1 MELVDDKLFEYS
13 LDANMF
19 RSLIVQSY
27 KENKESFKEYISY
40 DEFRLLIKNLIF
52 DIMKYYLDRINVVNC
67 HGPYVRVFHFEHFGR
82 WVSKY
87 NEITINEDVVRNIYE
102 GNMRDMIT
110 IFHEL
115 VHFQMFYDINY
126 RKLVNEDTIRIVK
139 EELIEDYIRE
149 NNLRSNNSYY
159 KDNYV
164 YLSSEIYAEKEGINL
179 LVEFLYL
186 VYKSVIG
193 SKKDLYDKMYVIEE
207 EIRKDTPD
215 YEKRY
220 KNKLRYFREIKEF
233 PDKWVS
239 YEEVFDYL
247 VKFNSEWLEYPQIS
261 AQYEI
266 VNGIVNKKDTN
277 IEENVLKLMIK

>member
-13 LDANMF
+13 LDANKF

-67 HGPYVRVFHFEHFGR
+67 HGPYVRVFHFEHSGR

-102 GNMRDMIT
+102 GNMRDMIS

>member
-67 HGPYVRVFHFEHFGR
+67 HGPYVRVFHFEHSGR

-102 GNMRDMIT
+102 GNMRDMIS

-149 NNLRSNNSYY
+149 NNLRSNKSYY

-239 YEEVFDYL
+239 YDEVFDYL

>member
-13 LDANMF
+13 LDANKF

-27 KENKESFKEYISY
+27 KENKGSFKEYISY

-52 DIMKYYLDRINVVNC
+52 DIMKYYLDRINVVNYY
-67 HGPYVRVFHFEHFGR
+67 GPYVRVFHFEHSGR

-102 GNMRDMIT
+102 GNMRDMIS

-149 NNLRSNNSYY
+149 NNLRSNKSYY

-186 VYKSVIG
+186 VYKSVIE

>member
-1 MELVDDKLFEYS
+1 
-13 LDANMF
+13 
-19 RSLIVQSY
+19 
-27 KENKESFKEYISY
+27 
-40 DEFRLLIKNLIF
+40 
-52 DIMKYYLDRINVVNC
+52 
-67 HGPYVRVFHFEHFGR
+67 
-82 WVSKY
+82 
-87 NEITINEDVVRNIYE
+87 
-102 GNMRDMIT
+102 
-110 IFHEL
+110 
-115 VHFQMFYDINY
+115 MFYDINY

-149 NNLRSNNSYY
+149 NNLRSNKSYY

-220 KNKLRYFREIKEF
+220 KKKLRYFREIKEF
-233 PDKWVS
+233 TDKWVS

>member
-13 LDANMF
+13 LDASKF

-27 KENKESFKEYISY
+27 KENKGSFKEYISY
-40 DEFRLLIKNLIF
+40 DEFRLLIENLIF
-52 DIMKYYLDRINVVNC
+52 DIMKYYLDRINVVNYY
-67 HGPYVRVFHFEHFGR
+67 GPYVRVFHFEHSGR

-102 GNMRDMIT
+102 GNMRDMIS

-164 YLSSEIYAEKEGINL
+164 YLSSEIYAEKEGIKT
-179 LVEFLYL
+179 VGQFTDFPASPF
-186 VYKSVIG
+186 VYPCGKISFPRFCH
-193 SKKDLYDKMYVIEE
+193 LQ
-207 EIRKDTPD
+207 
-215 YEKRY
+215 
-220 KNKLRYFREIKEF
+220 REAFER
-233 PDKWVS
+233 
-239 YEEVFDYL
+239 
-247 VKFNSEWLEYPQIS
+247 
-261 AQYEI
+261 
-266 VNGIVNKKDTN
+266 
-277 IEENVLKLMIK
+277 

>member
-67 HGPYVRVFHFEHFGR
+67 HGPYVRVFHFEHSGR

-102 GNMRDMIT
+102 GNMRDMIS

-149 NNLRSNNSYY
+149 NNLRSNKSYY

>member
-13 LDANMF
+13 LDANKF

-67 HGPYVRVFHFEHFGR
+67 HGPYVRVFHFEHSGR

-102 GNMRDMIT
+102 GNMRDMIS

-149 NNLRSNNSYY
+149 NNLRSNKSYY

-239 YEEVFDYL
+239 YDEVFDYL

>member
-67 HGPYVRVFHFEHFGR
+67 HGPYVRVFHFEHSGR

-220 KNKLRYFREIKEF
+220 KKKLRYFREIKEF
-233 PDKWVS
+233 TDKWVS

-261 AQYEI
+261 AQYDI

>member
-13 LDANMF
+13 LDANKF

-40 DEFRLLIKNLIF
+40 DEFRLLIEKLII
-52 DIMKYYLDRINVVNC
+52 DIMKYYLDRINVVNYY
-67 HGPYVRVFHFEHFGR
+67 GPYVKVFHFEHSGR

-159 KDNYV
+159 KDN
-164 YLSSEIYAEKEGINL
+164 N
-179 LVEFLYL
+179 LYL
-186 VYKSVIG
+186 
-193 SKKDLYDKMYVIEE
+193 
-207 EIRKDTPD
+207 
-215 YEKRY
+215 
-220 KNKLRYFREIKEF
+220 
-233 PDKWVS
+233 
-239 YEEVFDYL
+239 
-247 VKFNSEWLEYPQIS
+247 
-261 AQYEI
+261 AC
-266 VNGIVNKKDTN
+266 
-277 IEENVLKLMIK
+277 

>member
-67 HGPYVRVFHFEHFGR
+67 HGPYVRVFHFEHSGR

-102 GNMRDMIT
+102 GNMRDMIS

>member
-13 LDANMF
+13 LDANKF

-67 HGPYVRVFHFEHFGR
+67 HGPYVRVFHFEHSGR

-102 GNMRDMIT
+102 GNMRDMIS

-149 NNLRSNNSYY
+149 NNLRSNKSYY

-261 AQYEI
+261 AQYDI

-277 IEENVLKLMIK
+277 IEENILKLMIK

>member
-13 LDANMF
+13 LDANKF

-27 KENKESFKEYISY
+27 KENKGSFKEYISY

-67 HGPYVRVFHFEHFGR
+67 HGPYVRVFHFEHSGR

-102 GNMRDMIT
+102 GNMRDMIS

-220 KNKLRYFREIKEF
+220 KKKLRYFREIKEF

>member
-13 LDANMF
+13 LDANKF

-52 DIMKYYLDRINVVNC
+52 DIMKYYLDRINVVNYY
-67 HGPYVRVFHFEHFGR
+67 GPYVRVFHFEHSGR

-87 NEITINEDVVRNIYE
+87 NEITINEDAVRNIYE
-102 GNMRDMIT
+102 GNMRDMIS

-149 NNLRSNNSYY
+149 NNLRSNKSYY

-261 AQYEI
+261 AQ
-266 VNGIVNKKDTN
+266 
-277 IEENVLKLMIK
+277 

>member
-1 MELVDDKLFEYS
+1 
-13 LDANMF
+13 
-19 RSLIVQSY
+19 
-27 KENKESFKEYISY
+27 
-40 DEFRLLIKNLIF
+40 
-52 DIMKYYLDRINVVNC
+52 MKYYLDRINVVNYY
-67 HGPYVRVFHFEHFGR
+67 GPYVRVFHFEHSGR

-102 GNMRDMIT
+102 GNMRDMIS

-149 NNLRSNNSYY
+149 NNLRSNKSYY

-186 VYKSVIG
+186 VYKSVIE

>member
-13 LDANMF
+13 LDASKF

-67 HGPYVRVFHFEHFGR
+67 HGPYVRVFHFEHSGR

-102 GNMRDMIT
+102 GNMRDMIS

-261 AQYEI
+261 AQYDI

>member
-13 LDANMF
+13 LDASKF
-19 RSLIVQSY
+19 RSLIWQSY

-40 DEFRLLIKNLIF
+40 DEFRLLIENLIF
-52 DIMKYYLDRINVVNC
+52 DIMKYYLDRINVVNYY
-67 HGPYVRVFHFEHFGR
+67 GPYVRVFHFEHYGR

-102 GNMRDMIT
+102 GNMRDMIS

-149 NNLRSNNSYY
+149 NNLRSNKSYY

-186 VYKSVIG
+186 VYKSVIE

>member
-27 KENKESFKEYISY
+27 KENKEFFKEYISY

-67 HGPYVRVFHFEHFGR
+67 HGPYVRVFHFEHSGR

-102 GNMRDMIT
+102 GNMRDMIS

-220 KNKLRYFREIKEF
+220 KKKLRYFREIKEF

>member
-13 LDANMF
+13 LDASKF
-19 RSLIVQSY
+19 RSLIWQSY

-40 DEFRLLIKNLIF
+40 DEFRLLIENLIF
-52 DIMKYYLDRINVVNC
+52 DIMKYYLDRINVVNYY
-67 HGPYVRVFHFEHFGR
+67 GPYVRVFHFEHSRR

-102 GNMRDMIT
+102 GNMRDMIS

-149 NNLRSNNSYY
+149 NNLRSNKSYY

-186 VYKSVIG
+186 VYKSVIE

>member
-13 LDANMF
+13 LDANKF

-67 HGPYVRVFHFEHFGR
+67 HGPYVRVFHFEHSGR

-102 GNMRDMIT
+102 GNMRDMIS

-261 AQYEI
+261 AQYDI

-277 IEENVLKLMIK
+277 IEENILKLMIK

>member
-13 LDANMF
+13 LDASKF
-19 RSLIVQSY
+19 RSLIWQSY

-40 DEFRLLIKNLIF
+40 DEFRLLIENLIF
-52 DIMKYYLDRINVVNC
+52 DIMKYYLDRINVVNYY
-67 HGPYVRVFHFEHFGR
+67 GPYVRVFHFEHFGR

-149 NNLRSNNSYY
+149 NNLRSNKSYY

-186 VYKSVIG
+186 VYKSVIE

>member
-67 HGPYVRVFHFEHFGR
+67 HGPYVRVFHFEHSGR

-102 GNMRDMIT
+102 GNMRDMIS

-261 AQYEI
+261 AQYDI

>member
-1 MELVDDKLFEYS
+1 MELVDDNLFEYS
-13 LDANMF
+13 LDASKF

-67 HGPYVRVFHFEHFGR
+67 HGPYVRVFHFEHSGR

-102 GNMRDMIT
+102 GNMRDMIS

>member
-13 LDANMF
+13 LDASKF

-52 DIMKYYLDRINVVNC
+52 DIMKYYLDRINVVNYY
-67 HGPYVRVFHFEHFGR
+67 GPYVKVFHFEHSGM

-102 GNMRDMIT
+102 GNMRDMIS

-149 NNLRSNNSYY
+149 NNLRSNKSYY

-220 KNKLRYFREIKEF
+220 KKKLRYFREIKEF
-233 PDKWVS
+233 TDKWVS

>member
-1 MELVDDKLFEYS
+1 
-13 LDANMF
+13 
-19 RSLIVQSY
+19 
-27 KENKESFKEYISY
+27 
-40 DEFRLLIKNLIF
+40 
-52 DIMKYYLDRINVVNC
+52 MKYYLDRINVVNYY
-67 HGPYVRVFHFEHFGR
+67 GPYVRVFHFEHSGR

-102 GNMRDMIT
+102 GNMRDMIS

-220 KNKLRYFREIKEF
+220 KKKLRYFREIKEF

>member
-1 MELVDDKLFEYS
+1 MELVDDNLFEYS

-67 HGPYVRVFHFEHFGR
+67 HGPYVRVFHFEHSGR

-102 GNMRDMIT
+102 GNMRDMIS

-261 AQYEI
+261 AQYDI

>member
-13 LDANMF
+13 LDANKF

-27 KENKESFKEYISY
+27 KENKGSFKEYISY

-67 HGPYVRVFHFEHFGR
+67 HGPYVRVFHFEHSGR

-102 GNMRDMIT
+102 GNMRDMIS

>member
-13 LDANMF
+13 LDANKF

-67 HGPYVRVFHFEHFGR
+67 HGPYVRVFHFEHSGR

-102 GNMRDMIT
+102 GNMRDMIS

-266 VNGIVNKKDTN
+266 VNGIINKKDTN

>member
-13 LDANMF
+13 LDANKF

-52 DIMKYYLDRINVVNC
+52 DIMKYYLDRINVVNYY
-67 HGPYVRVFHFEHFGR
+67 GPYVRVFHFEHCGR

-149 NNLRSNNSYY
+149 NNLRSNKSYY

-220 KNKLRYFREIKEF
+220 KKKLRYFREIKEF
-233 PDKWVS
+233 TDKWVS

-266 VNGIVNKKDTN
+266 VNGIINKKDTN
-277 IEENVLKLMIK
+277 IKENVLKLMIK

>member
-13 LDANMF
+13 LDANKF

-27 KENKESFKEYISY
+27 KENKGSFKEYISY

-67 HGPYVRVFHFEHFGR
+67 HGPYVRVFHFEHSGR

-102 GNMRDMIT
+102 GNMRDMIS

-220 KNKLRYFREIKEF
+220 KKKLRYFREIKEF

-261 AQYEI
+261 AQYDI

>member
-13 LDANMF
+13 LDANKF

-67 HGPYVRVFHFEHFGR
+67 HGPYVRVFHFEHSGG

-102 GNMRDMIT
+102 GNMRDMIS

-220 KNKLRYFREIKEF
+220 KKKLRYFREIKEF

-266 VNGIVNKKDTN
+266 VNGIINKKDTN

>member
-13 LDANMF
+13 LDANKF

-27 KENKESFKEYISY
+27 KENKRSFKEYISY

-67 HGPYVRVFHFEHFGR
+67 HGPYVRVFHFEHSGR

-102 GNMRDMIT
+102 GNMRDMIS

-220 KNKLRYFREIKEF
+220 KKKLRYFREIKEF

-261 AQYEI
+261 AQYDI

>member
-67 HGPYVRVFHFEHFGR
+67 HGPYVRVFHFEHSGR

-102 GNMRDMIT
+102 GNMRDMIS

-220 KNKLRYFREIKEF
+220 KKKLRYFREIKEF

-261 AQYEI
+261 AQYDI

>member
-13 LDANMF
+13 LDANKF

-40 DEFRLLIKNLIF
+40 DEFRLLIEKLII
-52 DIMKYYLDRINVVNC
+52 DIMKYYLDRINVVNYY
-67 HGPYVRVFHFEHFGR
+67 GPYVKVFHFEHYGR

-87 NEITINEDVVRNIYE
+87 NEITINEDVVRNIYD
-102 GNMRDMIT
+102 GNMRDMIS